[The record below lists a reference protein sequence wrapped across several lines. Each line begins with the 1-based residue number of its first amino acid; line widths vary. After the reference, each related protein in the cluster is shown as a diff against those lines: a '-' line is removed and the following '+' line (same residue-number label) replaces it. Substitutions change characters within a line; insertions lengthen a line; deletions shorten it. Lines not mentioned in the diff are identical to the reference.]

1 MKILYFTGTGNSL
14 YVAKQFAA
22 ERISITQA
30 MKNNEAVFEDD
41 EIGIICPIYCHMPPK
56 IVQEFLDK
64 VTLSANYI
72 FVIFTYGNR
81 KCDAFEWMDE
91 FMKSKGI
98 DCSYIDAVKMVD
110 NFLPSFDMNE
120 QMSIDKEIDSQIKQ
134 VISSVKNHRTG
145 YEKTTAKEIEHH
157 QKVMEMT
164 AATPESFDGSLLK
177 VTDSCIGCGICSLVC
192 PNGKYI
198 MDGEKAVRKEGA
210 CEYCQACAQNCPQ
223 KAIIPGKTDKNPN
236 ARFRNPQISLQE
248 LVEANCIKTEKL
260 L

>member
-110 NFLPSFDMNE
+110 NFCHPL
-120 QMSIDKEIDSQIKQ
+120 I
-134 VISSVKNHRTG
+134 
-145 YEKTTAKEIEHH
+145 
-157 QKVMEMT
+157 
-164 AATPESFDGSLLK
+164 
-177 VTDSCIGCGICSLVC
+177 
-192 PNGKYI
+192 
-198 MDGEKAVRKEGA
+198 
-210 CEYCQACAQNCPQ
+210 
-223 KAIIPGKTDKNPN
+223 
-236 ARFRNPQISLQE
+236 
-248 LVEANCIKTEKL
+248 
-260 L
+260 